1 MPAGTAHAPRTDDP
15 CTSVQLPFDLSS
27 ASTARR
33 MFASEL
39 LEHGLTRSVVDDA
52 TLVLSE
58 LVSNSLEHGAP
69 NHRGLLEVSWCVEDE
84 RLRISVHD
92 GGPPTLLSPQQFS
105 DVNLRGR
112 GLIIV
117 DHLCDSWHVD
127 HDEGLRVTAELHFG
141 AEAKIPQNA

>member
-1 MPAGTAHAPRTDDP
+1 MPAGTSHVAQNDDP
-15 CTSVQLPFDLSS
+15 CTSVQLPFELSS

-58 LVSNSLEHGAP
+58 LVSNAIEHGAP
-69 NHRGLLEVSWCVEDE
+69 NNRGLLDVSWCVDDE
-84 RLRISVHD
+84 TLRISVHD
-92 GGPPTLLSPQQFS
+92 GGPHTLLSPREFS

-112 GLIIV
+112 GLVIV
-117 DHLCDSWHVD
+117 DHLCASWHVD
-127 HDEGLRVTAELHFG
+127 HDEGLRVTAELHYG
-141 AEAKIPQNA
+141 AEAKVPQDA